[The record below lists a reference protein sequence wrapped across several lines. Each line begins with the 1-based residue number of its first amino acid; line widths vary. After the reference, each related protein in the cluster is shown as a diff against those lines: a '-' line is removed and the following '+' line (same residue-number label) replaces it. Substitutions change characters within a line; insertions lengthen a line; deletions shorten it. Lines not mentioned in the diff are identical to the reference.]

1 MISVRDLNKTFGSK
15 RALHDLSFD
24 IKPGLMTGFV
34 GGNGAGKTTT
44 MRILLGVLSHDSG
57 EILVDGDPITS
68 DYRAGIGYMPEE
80 RGLYPKMP
88 VIDQL
93 VYLARLH
100 GSSARAAK
108 TRAMNLLERLDL
120 GHRAKDKLE
129 ELSLGNQQRAQVA
142 AALVHEPNALVLDEP
157 FSGLDPHAVD
167 ITLQVLQ
174 ETADTGIP
182 VLFSS
187 HQLDVGERLCDV
199 LVILADGRV
208 VASGTRDDLIDQHTE
223 AEWELIAATN
233 TDWVHSVPGV
243 KITNVHEGQVR
254 FHADS
259 VDVANDVLSEATSRG
274 PIHSF
279 GPVRHSLHEIFTEVT
294 R

>member
-1 MISVRDLNKTFGSK
+1 MISVRGLNKSFGGK

-34 GGNGAGKTTT
+34 GDNGAGKTTT

-57 EILVDGDPITS
+57 EILVDGEPITS

-100 GSSARAAK
+100 GSSAKAAK

-120 GHRAKDKLE
+120 DHRAKDKLE

-142 AALVHEPNALVLDEP
+142 AALVHEPSALVLDEP

-174 ETADTGIP
+174 ETAY
-182 VLFSS
+182 S
-187 HQLDVGERLCDV
+187 
-199 LVILADGRV
+199 
-208 VASGTRDDLIDQHTE
+208 
-223 AEWELIAATN
+223 
-233 TDWVHSVPGV
+233 
-243 KITNVHEGQVR
+243 
-254 FHADS
+254 
-259 VDVANDVLSEATSRG
+259 
-274 PIHSF
+274 
-279 GPVRHSLHEIFTEVT
+279 
-294 R
+294 

>member
-1 MISVRDLNKTFGSK
+1 M
-15 RALHDLSFD
+15 
-24 IKPGLMTGFV
+24 
-34 GGNGAGKTTT
+34 
-44 MRILLGVLSHDSG
+44 
-57 EILVDGDPITS
+57 
-68 DYRAGIGYMPEE
+68 
-80 RGLYPKMP
+80 
-88 VIDQL
+88 
-93 VYLARLH
+93 
-100 GSSARAAK
+100 
-108 TRAMNLLERLDL
+108 
-120 GHRAKDKLE
+120 
-129 ELSLGNQQRAQVA
+129 
-142 AALVHEPNALVLDEP
+142 LDEP

-174 ETADTGIP
+174 ETADIGIP

-187 HQLDVGERLCDV
+187 HQLDVVERLCDV

-243 KITNVHEGQVR
+243 KITNVDEGQVR

-259 VDVANDVLSEATSRG
+259 VEVANDVLREATSRG
-274 PIHSF
+274 PIHNF
-279 GPVRHSLHEIFTEVT
+279 GPVRHSLHEIFTEGT

>member
-1 MISVRDLNKTFGSK
+1 M
-15 RALHDLSFD
+15 
-24 IKPGLMTGFV
+24 
-34 GGNGAGKTTT
+34 
-44 MRILLGVLSHDSG
+44 
-57 EILVDGDPITS
+57 EIPSQAITA
-68 DYRAGIGYMPEE
+68 RIGYMPEE

-100 GSSARAAK
+100 GSSAKAAK
-108 TRAMNLLERLDL
+108 ARAMNLLERLDL
-120 GHRAKDKLE
+120 DHRAKDKLE

-142 AALVHEPNALVLDEP
+142 AALVHKPSALVLDEP

-167 ITLQVLQ
+167 ITLQVLHLQVLQ

-187 HQLDVGERLCDV
+187 HQLDVVERLCDV

-208 VASGTRDDLIDQHTE
+208 VASGTRDELIAQHTDV
-223 AEWELIAATN
+223 EWELITTAGA
-233 TDWVHSVPGV
+233 DWVHSVPGV
-243 KITNVHEGQVR
+243 NITSADDGQIR
-254 FHADS
+254 FHANS
-259 VDVANDVLSEATSRG
+259 VNVANDVLREATSRG
-274 PIHSF
+274 AIHSF

>member
-1 MISVRDLNKTFGSK
+1 
-15 RALHDLSFD
+15 
-24 IKPGLMTGFV
+24 MTGFV

-57 EILVDGDPITS
+57 EILVDGEPITS

-100 GSSARAAK
+100 GSSAKAAK

-120 GHRAKDKLE
+120 DHRAKDKLE

-142 AALVHEPNALVLDEP
+142 AALVHEPSALVLDEP

-187 HQLDVGERLCDV
+187 HQLDVVERLCDV
-199 LVILADGRV
+199 LIILADGRV
-208 VASGTRDDLIDQHTE
+208 VASGTRDELIEQHTE
-223 AEWELIAATN
+223 AEWELVTTAG
-233 TDWVHSVPGV
+233 TDWIHSIPGV
-243 KITNVHEGQVR
+243 TITSSDEGQVR
-254 FHADS
+254 FHTDS
-259 VDVANDVLSEATSRG
+259 VDVANEVLREATSRG